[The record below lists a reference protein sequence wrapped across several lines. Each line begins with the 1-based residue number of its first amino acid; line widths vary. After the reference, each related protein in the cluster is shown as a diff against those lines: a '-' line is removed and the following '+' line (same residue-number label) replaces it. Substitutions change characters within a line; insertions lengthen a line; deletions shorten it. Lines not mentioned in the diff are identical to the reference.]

1 MKAIKINDYKNSKIH
16 DFEVIKRVIGGE
28 KGLYE
33 ILMRRNNQKL
43 FRVIRSYIKNDSL
56 IKDIMQNT
64 YIKAYEK
71 LYQFSEKSEFSTW
84 LIRIGINEALREI
97 RSNKSQLIKHPNSL
111 TNKDIIKISDS
122 NNVNPENAMIQ
133 KEAKWVLEKA
143 IDELPSKYKT
153 AYILK
158 EVEGMRIAE
167 ICDCLNISNSNVKVR
182 IHRSK
187 QILKEK
193 LYELSQASKAFE
205 FGHSRCDNL
214 VEKVMSLI

>member
-1 MKAIKINDYKNSKIH
+1 MKAININDFNNSSIH
-16 DFEVIKRVIGGE
+16 DFDVIKKVISGE

-43 FRVIRSYIKNDSL
+43 FRVIRSYIKDDDL

-97 RSNKSQLIKHPNSL
+97 RSTKTQVINHPNSA
-111 TNKDIIKISDS
+111 TRNDVIKISGS
-122 NNVNPENAMIQ
+122 NNLNPEKEMMQ
-133 KEAKWVLEKA
+133 KETKWVLEKA

-158 EVEGMRIAE
+158 EIEGMSIAE
-167 ICDCLNISNSNVKVR
+167 ICDCLDINESNVKVR

-193 LYELSQASKAFE
+193 LYNLSQTTSAFE
-205 FGHSRCDNL
+205 FGHTRCDDL
-214 VEKVMSLI
+214 VKCVMDRI